1 MPAREKRGRENLVTD
16 TPSSHGAEFRSILF
30 AGLVLLALSLIFVLF
45 LSFYVF
51 LRAPGPGPEQVPVR
65 ITVVPGMTFDQV
77 AEILHEQG
85 IIRDVDMFRWL
96 AMERDVITRIQ
107 AGEFELK
114 ARMTPGEVL
123 DRLVSGRPVEYKITI
138 PEGYNLSQIA
148 GLLDQGQI
156 WSGDRFLDLAF
167 SPEFAESLG
176 ISARTLEGYLFPD
189 TYQFPRWAK
198 EEDLIKTMVKR
209 MKQVFG
215 QQELARMEELEMTM
229 HEVLTLASLIE
240 KETSLPQERA
250 LISSVFHQRLKR
262 GIKLECDP
270 TVIYGMPYFDG
281 NLRRKDLEKWTPYNT
296 YLNPG
301 LPPGP
306 IASPGTGS
314 IHAALY
320 PEETGY
326 LYFVSR
332 GDGTHVFSRTF
343 AEHQEAIRRYQL
355 RRR

>member
-1 MPAREKRGRENLVTD
+1 MPARGKENLMTD
-16 TPSSHGAEFRSILF
+16 MPSSHGSEFRGIFLS
-30 AGLVLLALSLIFVLF
+30 GLVLLALSLILILF
-45 LSFYVF
+45 LNFYVF
-51 LRAPGPGPEQVPVR
+51 LRAPGPGPGQVAVR
-65 ITVVPGMTFDQV
+65 ITVLPGMTFDQV
-77 AEILHEQG
+77 AEILNEQG

-107 AGEFELK
+107 AGEFDLK
-114 ARMTPGEVL
+114 AQMTPGEVL

-138 PEGYNLSQIA
+138 PEGYNLRQIA
-148 GLLDQGQI
+148 GILDQGEM
-156 WSGDRFLDLAF
+156 WSGERFLDLAS
-167 SPEFAESLG
+167 SPEFAKSIG
-176 ISARTLEGYLFPD
+176 IHAKTLEGYLFPD

-215 QQELARMEELEMTM
+215 QQELARMQELGMTM
-229 HEVLTLASLIE
+229 HELITLASLIE
-240 KETSLPQERA
+240 KETSLPEERP
-250 LISSVFHQRLKR
+250 LISSVFHQRIQR

-270 TVIYGMPYFDG
+270 TVIYGMPDFDG
-281 NLRRKDLEKWTPYNT
+281 NLRRRDLEKWTPYNT
-296 YLNPG
+296 YLNHG

-306 IASPGTGS
+306 IASPGKGS

-320 PEETGY
+320 PEESTY
-326 LYFVSR
+326 IYFVSR